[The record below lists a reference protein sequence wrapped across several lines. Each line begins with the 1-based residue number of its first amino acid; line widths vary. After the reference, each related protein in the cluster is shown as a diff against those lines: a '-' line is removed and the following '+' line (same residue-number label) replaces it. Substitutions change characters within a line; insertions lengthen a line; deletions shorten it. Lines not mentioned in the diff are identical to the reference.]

1 MRENMQNLYCKK
13 LCGMKIDYDYNGV
26 ITIVVQM
33 DEQTMSLYLPVRNNH
48 TITQ

>member
-13 LCGMKIDYDYNGV
+13 LCGMKIVYDYNGV

-33 DEQTMSLYLPVRNNH
+33 DEQTMSLYC
-48 TITQ
+48 Q